1 LLDAIEE
8 RLLAAGARPS
18 ASRSK
23 LARALGDRVTPAPR
37 PPRDLRTAG
46 DVALAYLHTQYAAL
60 LALDPAVR
68 RAEEDAVH
76 RMRVATRRAR
86 SALKS
91 FRRELDRTATDP
103 LGAELKW
110 CAAALG
116 GERDREVLAER
127 LHRRL
132 AELDAAPHAESDAG
146 PHAGPHAESD
156 AQSSPVTAAA
166 ADAARRRIGT
176 YAVPDRTAPARTPR
190 ANANAN
196 ASATAGAPPEMA
208 GARYFALLDA
218 FQTLLAAPPYL
229 RAAAA
234 PAAPAAAAVLR
245 RDHARLRLGVEEALA
260 TDPGDARDTALHE
273 ARKEAKRA
281 RYSAEAAEAVLG
293 AEATAHTARMKQVQQ
308 LLGEHQDSV
317 MCRTAVA
324 ALRAAAVAAGE
335 DPAPYDAIIR
345 RERALA
351 ADAEARLPEV
361 WQAARQAP

>member
-1 LLDAIEE
+1 
-8 RLLAAGARPS
+8 
-18 ASRSK
+18 
-23 LARALGDRVTPAPR
+23 
-37 PPRDLRTAG
+37 
-46 DVALAYLHTQYAAL
+46 
-60 LALDPAVR
+60 VR

-156 AQSSPVTAAA
+156 AGPHAGPHAAPHAESAAQSSPVTAAA

-176 YAVPDRTAPARTPR
+176 YAAPDRTAPARTPR
-190 ANANAN
+190 ANANASASAS
-196 ASATAGAPPEMA
+196 ASATAGAPPEMV

-218 FQTLLAAPPYL
+218 FQALLAAPPYL

-293 AEATAHTARMKQVQQ
+293 AEAAAHTARMKQVQQ